1 MSFSAGA
8 GRAGGRAP
16 VAGRELDERG
26 HKNYN
31 LLRKIFYND
40 IWYLSYR
47 DSLRSERAELLYGFV
62 VRRYRISFT

>member
-1 MSFSAGA
+1 M
-8 GRAGGRAP
+8 
-16 VAGRELDERG
+16 VGRELDERG

-47 DSLRSERAELLYGFV
+47 DSLRSESAELLYSFV

>member
-1 MSFSAGA
+1 M
-8 GRAGGRAP
+8 
-16 VAGRELDERG
+16 VGRELDERG